1 MEQSSHFSWRYPL
14 ALAAVLV
21 LSACGKAPE
30 TTQGMAA
37 PKVSVAEVIEQP
49 LNEWDEFTGRLEAPE
64 SVELRPRVSGYIDR
78 VAFHEGALVK
88 KGDLLFQIDPRPFEA
103 EVKRLEAQ
111 LQQARAAQAR
121 SVNEAQRGER
131 LRASN
136 AISAELA
143 DARTTAAQEAKAA
156 VAATQ
161 AQLDAARLNLSFTR
175 ITAPI
180 DGRVS
185 RAEVTAGNL
194 VNSGETL
201 LTTLVSTDKVY
212 AYFDADERVFLK
224 YVELARQ
231 AGRDTRSESPV
242 YLGLSSED
250 GNPHLG
256 RLDFLDNQ
264 VNPRTGTIRGRAV
277 FDNAKG
283 EFTPGLY
290 VRLKLVGSKTYA
302 ATLIKDEA
310 VGTDLGKKFVLVLDG
325 DNKTVYRTVEMGP
338 KLGGPA
344 HRPQRPEQGRPDRR
358 EWPAAGPPGHAGGSA
373 EGRDGQR
380 RHPGHPRA
388 PAAVGRRQ
396 RTTEGG
402 GVQGQRHSQRA
413 ARLSAAIGRTDEF
426 LPILHPA
433 ADLRRGA
440 VAADPDRRRHLPVP
454 ATHQRIPGSGAA
466 DRRGPRQLPRRQP
479 ESHRRDRRLSP

>member
-14 ALAAVLV
+14 AIAAVLV

-338 KLGGPA
+338 KLEGLRIVRSGLSKGDRIVVNGLQRV
-344 HRPQRPEQGRPDRR
+344 RPGMQVDPQKVEM
-358 EWPAAGPPGHAGGSA
+358 ASA
-373 EGRDGQR
+373 DTL
-380 RHPGHPRA
+380 A
-388 PAAVGRRQ
+388 
-396 RTTEGG
+396 TL
-402 GVQGQRHSQRA
+402 
-413 ARLSAAIGRTDEF
+413 ARLRQSVGDSE
-426 LPILHPA
+426 PPK
-433 ADLRRGA
+433 
-440 VAADPDRRRHLPVP
+440 VAASKDN
-454 ATHQRIPGSGAA
+454 ATRNEP
-466 DRRGPRQLPRRQP
+466 RG
-479 ESHRRDRRLSP
+479 